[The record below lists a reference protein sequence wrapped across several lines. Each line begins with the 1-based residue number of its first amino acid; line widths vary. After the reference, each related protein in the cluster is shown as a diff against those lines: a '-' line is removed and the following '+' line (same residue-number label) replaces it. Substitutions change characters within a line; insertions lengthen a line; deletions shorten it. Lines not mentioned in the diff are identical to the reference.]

1 MARVKRSVAD
11 RLRKISESDSAAANA
26 VPSPVDASAADRPV
40 LVQADGKFVS
50 AVKASP
56 TLISGPNLW
65 RGFTMEVLET
75 PASEIPPRA
84 NLVRHLVC
92 TIDSAEPFHFYW
104 RENGREQRKMVAAG
118 DNLIRSQQEIV
129 GFRWDRAA
137 RALILGID
145 PATMEFIAGDLL
157 PKSSI
162 QYREFYGTPDDYI
175 HQLMRALAADL
186 ANGCPTGPVLGES
199 ICTSIAAHSLRRYGV
214 DGPKSLSGL
223 RPVSADRLR
232 RVLDYIDSR
241 LALDLSLFEL
251 SAVAGVSPFY
261 LTRLFKA
268 QMGKTVHQYVLSQ
281 RMERAK
287 RLLRR
292 TSLDIGGIANAV
304 GFPSQSH
311 FSRAFARHT
320 GATPLEFRAHL

>member
-1 MARVKRSVAD
+1 MSKVKRSVPD
-11 RLRKISESDSAAANA
+11 QLRKISETDSESANA
-26 VPSPVDASAADRPV
+26 VPKPMEAKAADRPV
-40 LVQADGKFVS
+40 LVQADGKLVS

-56 TLISGPNLW
+56 ALISGPNLW

-92 TIDSAEPFHFYW
+92 TIDSTEPFHFYW
-104 RENGREQRKMVAAG
+104 RENGREQRKLVAAG
-118 DNLIRSQQEIV
+118 DNLIRSQQEVV

-157 PKSSI
+157 PESSI

-199 ICTSIAAHSLRRYGV
+199 ICTSIAAHSLRRYGISR
-214 DGPKSLSGL
+214 PKSFRGVRS
-223 RPVSADRLR
+223 PSADRLR
-232 RVLDYIDSR
+232 CVLDYVDSR

-251 SAVAGVSPFY
+251 ARVAGVSPFY
-261 LTRLFKA
+261 LTRFFKA
-268 QMGKTVHQYVLSQ
+268 QIGKTVHEYVLSQ
-281 RMERAK
+281 RIERAK
-287 RLLRR
+287 RLLGR
-292 TSLDIGGIANAV
+292 TSLDIAAIANAV
-304 GFPSQSH
+304 GFPNQSH